1 MYEEYITA
9 QSTPAGKVLEHILRR
24 ANVSQKELALRSGIY
39 PQRIHDL
46 IKGIRR
52 FTIPYSLNIEKA
64 LNIGIEGYF
73 YKIQANY
80 EIYQFITH
88 EELKQHPDLSQFS
101 NALFWDTKVDKINW
115 IRNKKWVIK
124 RVFEYGNEQEIKE
137 IIRFYGKDVIKKI
150 FPQIKNA
157 WKKEDR
163 DANYKKYMPSVRA

>member
-1 MYEEYITA
+1 MYEEYLAA

-101 NALFWDTKVDKINW
+101 NALFWDTKVDK
-115 IRNKKWVIK
+115 
-124 RVFEYGNEQEIKE
+124 
-137 IIRFYGKDVIKKI
+137 
-150 FPQIKNA
+150 
-157 WKKEDR
+157 
-163 DANYKKYMPSVRA
+163 

>member
-1 MYEEYITA
+1 MYEEYLAA

-73 YKIQANY
+73 YKYRLTMKFTNSSLMKNLNNIRTCPSSATPCFGTQ
-80 EIYQFITH
+80 
-88 EELKQHPDLSQFS
+88 K
-101 NALFWDTKVDKINW
+101 WTK
-115 IRNKKWVIK
+115 
-124 RVFEYGNEQEIKE
+124 
-137 IIRFYGKDVIKKI
+137 
-150 FPQIKNA
+150 
-157 WKKEDR
+157 
-163 DANYKKYMPSVRA
+163 